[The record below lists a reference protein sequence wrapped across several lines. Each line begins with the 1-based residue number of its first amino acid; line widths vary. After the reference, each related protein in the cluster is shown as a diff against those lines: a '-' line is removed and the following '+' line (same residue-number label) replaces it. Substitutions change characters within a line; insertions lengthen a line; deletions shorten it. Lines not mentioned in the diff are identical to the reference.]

1 MDVVGAK
8 SISGR
13 SIKANSGYEL
23 RKGWICFQADGRA
36 EESLGYPSVV
46 TADRDGW
53 YSSGHVGRFIPDDLS
68 DTGWLWAAVAC
79 RAVQEQIAALACG
92 SVVDALYPEDLEDL
106 ILPTRDQVDG
116 EMVNAAWNDLA
127 AAAEKARRA
136 TELIQSALV
145 EGGI

>member
-1 MDVVGAK
+1 MTCPTLGG
-8 SISGR
+8 SGLPSPAERCR
-13 SIKANSGYEL
+13 SRSPH
-23 RKGWICFQADGRA
+23 F
-36 EESLGYPSVV
+36 
-46 TADRDGW
+46 
-53 YSSGHVGRFIPDDLS
+53 
-68 DTGWLWAAVAC
+68 
-79 RAVQEQIAALACG
+79 ACG

>member
-1 MDVVGAK
+1 M
-8 SISGR
+8 
-13 SIKANSGYEL
+13 
-23 RKGWICFQADGRA
+23 
-36 EESLGYPSVV
+36 

-53 YSSGHVGRFIPDDLS
+53 YSSGHVGRFIPEDLS